1 MKDLAYKYA
10 LQNAVKYNGKANP
23 GALIGKILQEK
34 PELKDKL
41 DEVKKIINE
50 AVTKVNSMKLEEQQ
64 KELEK
69 YPELL
74 EKKEEKRDLKELKG
88 AVKGKLVTRM
98 PPEPSKYPHLGHALS
113 FLINYVYA
121 QKYHGKCYLRYE
133 DANPEK
139 VSQDYVDAMEYDLK
153 KYLEIKPE
161 KTLFVSDHMK
171 EMYDYALKLIN
182 ENHAYV
188 CSCSQEV
195 MRDLRHKGEDC
206 WCRHR
211 SKDENLKDWDLML
224 NKKVKEGEKT
234 LRIKIDMTA
243 LNHVMRDPVI
253 FRICLT
259 KHYRHGNKYSVW
271 PTYDFYNVI
280 EDDMIGVN
288 YILKSNEFGTMR
300 TELQNHI
307 RKIFNFPIP
316 NEFQY
321 GRININ
327 DKVSQGREIRE
338 LIKEGKVNGW
348 DDPRLITL
356 KALRRRGIIKET
368 FYELVKE
375 VGLSRT
381 ETNLDF
387 EVVAAINRKLL
398 DKTANRY
405 FYLDDYSKVKIKN
418 VKEKEIKLKLHPDT
432 KKAERKFKI
441 NGEFYISKNDLE
453 NLKTGKVHRLMDCL
467 NFTKKGKDFEFHS
480 WEYEDF
486 KNAENKGIIM
496 HYLPVKEVVNV
507 EVVMDNA
514 SVKKG
519 IAESGVKKLKVDDI
533 VQFERMFFAR
543 LDEKDKNKLVFYYSH
558 K

>member
-1 MKDLAYKYA
+1 
-10 LQNAVKYNGKANP
+10 
-23 GALIGKILQEK
+23 
-34 PELKDKL
+34 
-41 DEVKKIINE
+41 
-50 AVTKVNSMKLEEQQ
+50 
-64 KELEK
+64 
-69 YPELL
+69 
-74 EKKEEKRDLKELKG
+74 
-88 AVKGKLVTRM
+88 
-98 PPEPSKYPHLGHALS
+98 
-113 FLINYVYA
+113 
-121 QKYHGKCYLRYE
+121 
-133 DANPEK
+133 
-139 VSQDYVDAMEYDLK
+139 
-153 KYLEIKPE
+153 
-161 KTLFVSDHMK
+161 MK

-253 FRICLT
+253 FTICLT

-356 KALRRRGIIKET
+356 KALKRRGKVRET
-368 FYELVKE
+368 FYELAKE
-375 VGLSRT
+375 VGLTPT

-387 EVVAAINRKLL
+387 SVVAAINRKIL
-398 DKTANRY
+398 DKDCNRY
-405 FYLDDYSKVKIKN
+405 FILFNAEKVRIEN
-418 VKEKEIKLKLHPDT
+418 APAVKVELALHPEDEKRGFRT
-432 KKAERKFKI
+432 FETD
-441 NGEFYISKNDLE
+441 GYFYISNDD
-453 NLKTGKVHRLMDCL
+453 LKDLKVEGKVHRLMDCL
-467 NFTKKGKDFEFHS
+467 NFTYKKGEFVFHS
-480 WEYEDF
+480 LDYESY
-486 KNAENKGIIM
+486 KNSKNKGKIIN
-496 HYLPVKEVVNV
+496 YLPVGGNLVDCEIM
-507 EVVMDNA
+507 MDDA
-514 SVKKG
+514 SVISAIGEVG
-519 IAESGVKKLKVDDI
+519 IKKLKVDDKI
-533 VQFERMFFAR
+533 QAERMGFLR
-543 LDEKDKNKLVFYYSH
+543 LDA
-558 K
+558 